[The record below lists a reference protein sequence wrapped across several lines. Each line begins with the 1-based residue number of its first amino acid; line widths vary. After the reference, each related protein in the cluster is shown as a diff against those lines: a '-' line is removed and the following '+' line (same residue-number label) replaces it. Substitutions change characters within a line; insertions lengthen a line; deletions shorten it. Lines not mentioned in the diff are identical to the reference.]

1 MLRSMTGYGRA
12 QFADEEGIKVT
23 VEIKSVNHRFLEQVV
38 KLPRK
43 YSLLEERVKELIRAH
58 LHRGRIDVW
67 IGIEELSKKCGT
79 LKVDKDLAMDYYKS
93 LKDLAE
99 TLGIPHEITIYEL
112 SCLEGVVS
120 LEEQE
125 VDLEQVW
132 QKIEGPLQEAIEQL
146 VAMRE
151 NEGERLKEE
160 LENRAEILYG
170 IVADIEARA
179 PLVVEAYKNRINE
192 RISSLAEDVEI
203 DPNRLAAEVAIYAE
217 KSDIT
222 EEVVRFRSHLSQ
234 LEESI
239 LSNEPVGRKMDF
251 LMQELHR
258 ETNTIG
264 SKSPDLTISQKV
276 VDAKSEIEK
285 MREQV
290 QNVE

>member
-1 MLRSMTGYGRA
+1 MDWY
-12 QFADEEGIKVT
+12 
-23 VEIKSVNHRFLEQVV
+23 
-38 KLPRK
+38 
-43 YSLLEERVKELIRAH
+43 
-58 LHRGRIDVW
+58 W
-67 IGIEELSKKCGT
+67 ELSKKCGT

>member
-1 MLRSMTGYGRA
+1 M
-12 QFADEEGIKVT
+12 
-23 VEIKSVNHRFLEQVV
+23 
-38 KLPRK
+38 
-43 YSLLEERVKELIRAH
+43 
-58 LHRGRIDVW
+58 
-67 IGIEELSKKCGT
+67 
-79 LKVDKDLAMDYYKS
+79 
-93 LKDLAE
+93 
-99 TLGIPHEITIYEL
+99 
-112 SCLEGVVS
+112 
-120 LEEQE
+120 
-125 VDLEQVW
+125 
-132 QKIEGPLQEAIEQL
+132 
-146 VAMRE
+146 
-151 NEGERLKEE
+151 
-160 LENRAEILYG
+160 
-170 IVADIEARA
+170 
-179 PLVVEAYKNRINE
+179 EAYKNRINE

>member
-12 QFADEEGIKVT
+12 QYADEEGIKVT
-23 VEIKSVNHRFLEQVV
+23 VEIKSVNHRFLEPVV

-43 YSLLEERVKELIRAH
+43 YSLLEERVKELIRSH
-58 LHRGRIDVW
+58 LYRGRIDVW

-112 SCLEGVVS
+112 SCLEGVIS

-132 QKIEGPLQEAIEQL
+132 QKIEGPLKEAIEQL

>member
-192 RISSLAEDVEI
+192 RISNLAEDVEI